1 MDKLTEHINQLTFMV
16 NKLNKDVKAITYVNH
31 LLTEI
36 MFESNPQFKI
46 LAADILEQ
54 TAENSD
60 IDNDKFFEI
69 LESLL
74 KCSRSPTKL
83 TSAARR
89 KWIHLVSQSESD

>member
-1 MDKLTEHINQLTFMV
+1 MDKLTEHINQLTETV
-16 NKLNKDVKAITYVNH
+16 NKLNKDIQALTYINH

-74 KCSRSPTKL
+74 KCSRSPTRL
-83 TSAARR
+83 TSAGRR
-89 KWIHLVSQSESD
+89 KWIRLVSQSESD